1 MSTTIYDLL
10 TGVKIDD
17 LKVTDLDSATGRT
30 FVDTQTI
37 EFWQGILTLS
47 HVLKGARTYPHGL
60 PLPETGDVHIETIAN
75 GASAT
80 VGPTG
85 TEIWVVE
92 NINLNNCTVGF
103 IDTAGD
109 VSPIDAG
116 GTGIGQYSRFYIT
129 STLKLAFS
137 NASGSEQT
145 PSIAYLKV
153 SL

>member
-1 MSTTIYDLL
+1 MAQTIYDLL
-10 TGVKIDD
+10 TGVKIED
-17 LKVTDLDSATGRT
+17 LKVTSLDDATGRT
-30 FVDTQTI
+30 YVDTQTVD
-37 EFWQGILTLS
+37 FWQGVMTLS

-60 PLPETGDVHIETIAN
+60 PLPETGDVHVETIAN

-80 VGPTG
+80 VGPAG
-85 TEIWVVE
+85 TEIWLIE
-92 NINLNNCTVGF
+92 NIDVDNCSVAF
-103 IDTAGD
+103 IDGEGH
-109 VSPIDAG
+109 VSPIHRDA
-116 GTGIGQYSRFYIT
+116 QEQWSSFYIT